1 MATSSATS
9 TIELTDR
16 SHAQAPTSESP
27 TSANE
32 ADDIAEQSRVADAAV
47 PEGGFAAWS
56 SLAAC
61 SVICFWFVGTTYS
74 WGVIQGDLVAK
85 GVSSASTLSFV
96 GSLTIACNAFLA
108 IISAKV
114 LRSIGSRNTALLGI
128 LFLASGEIFSSWSV
142 ENVGGLFALT
152 GVVEGV
158 GVSLSFMACGT
169 VPAQYFNRKRGLA
182 NGIVFASGGLGGAII
197 SFSLDGL
204 LQKLGPA
211 WTLRILGFITL
222 ATGLPAAWFVRDR
235 IPPHRRAMI
244 EFSLFK
250 DVRFILLF
258 LAGAVA
264 TFPLL
269 VPPFFL
275 PLYSVSIGLSSST
288 AAALVAAFNF
298 SSAIGRIGAGF
309 LADQFGS
316 INTLFFSLLLSAVS
330 MLAMWPVSTTIGPL
344 ITFAIING
352 ASCGPFFALM
362 PTVAGQVFGSARVSV
377 AMGMLVTSWGGGYLL
392 GAPIAGYL
400 LAAYGGQSAGFQAY
414 RPAIFYAGSMA
425 LASAGLVGLVRARIS
440 PVLFKKV

>member
-1 MATSSATS
+1 MATTSAASTTLELVDRSNPSATNS
-9 TIELTDR
+9 QAALT
-16 SHAQAPTSESP
+16 AV
-27 TSANE
+27 
-32 ADDIAEQSRVADAAV
+32 DDVAEQSRVVDAGV
-47 PEGGFAAWS
+47 PDGGYGWV

-74 WGVIQGDLVAK
+74 WGVIQGSLVAS
-85 GVSSASTLSFV
+85 GVGSASTLSFV

-108 IISAKV
+108 IISARI
-114 LRSIGSRNTALLGI
+114 LRSIGSRNTGLLGI
-128 LFLASGEIFSSWSV
+128 LFLAAGEIFSSWSV
-142 ENVGGLFALT
+142 NNVGGLFALT

-158 GVSLSFMACGT
+158 GVSLSFMACST
-169 VPAQYFNRKRGLA
+169 VPAQWFNKKRGLA

-211 WTLRILGFITL
+211 WTLRILGLITL
-222 ATGLPAAWFVRDR
+222 ATGLPAAWFIKDR
-235 IPPHRRAMI
+235 IAPGRRSFV
-244 EFSLFK
+244 EWSLFK
-250 DVRFILLF
+250 DMRFVLLF
-258 LAGAVA
+258 LAGAIA

-275 PLYSVSIGLSSST
+275 PLYSVSIGLSSSA

-309 LADQFGS
+309 LADKFGS

-344 ITFAIING
+344 VAFAVING
-352 ASCGPFFALM
+352 AACGPFFALM

-392 GAPIAGYL
+392 VSSITSCTKTKAV
-400 LAAYGGQSAGFQAY
+400 S
-414 RPAIFYAGSMA
+414 
-425 LASAGLVGLVRARIS
+425 
-440 PVLFKKV
+440 